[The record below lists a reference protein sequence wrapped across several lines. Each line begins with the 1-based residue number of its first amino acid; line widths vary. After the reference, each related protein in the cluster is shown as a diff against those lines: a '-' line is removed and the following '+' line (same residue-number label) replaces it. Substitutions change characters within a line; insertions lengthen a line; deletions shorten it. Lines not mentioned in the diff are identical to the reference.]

1 MATGANV
8 SIPDQVWQWLTT
20 AANYSGP
27 GGVPRRLAE
36 HAALAGISMA
46 IAAALALPLGVILG
60 HLRRGG
66 LIVTSLANA
75 SRAIPVVGVLI
86 LLAVGP
92 LGIGRSPAIVA
103 LVIFAIPPMLTN
115 AFTGVREVDED
126 IREAAR
132 GMGMNARQ
140 VLLQAEVPLAL
151 PLIAAG
157 VRLAGVQ
164 VWATAT
170 LAALVGSGG
179 FGRFIVD
186 GYAIQDYGQVYGGV
200 IYIAATAVLL
210 EVGLAS
216 IEGWLRRH
224 SGQSRSVTLPAVLG
238 PPPPQPL

>member
-1 MATGANV
+1 V
-8 SIPDQVWQWLTT
+8 SIPDQIWQWLSN

-27 GGVPRRLAE
+27 SGVPQRLAE
-36 HAALAGISMA
+36 HAALAGISLA
-46 IAAALALPLGVILG
+46 IAAALALPFGMVLG

-66 LIVTSLANA
+66 LVVTSLANA

-115 AFTGVREVDED
+115 AYTGVREVEPDV
-126 IREAAR
+126 RESAR

-140 VLLQAEVPLAL
+140 VLLQVEVPLAL
-151 PLIAAG
+151 PLVAAG

-200 IYIAATAVLL
+200 IYIAATAVVL
-210 EVGLAS
+210 EVALAS
-216 IEGWLRRH
+216 LEGWLRRRG
-224 SGQSRSVTLPAVLG
+224 GQSRSVTLPAVLG
-238 PPPPQPL
+238 APPPEPL